1 MKKRYSILLLALIF
15 TQCKNEKTATA
26 PTAAATSDASRYHI
40 IPQPVSLIELQGE
53 FKITGDTKILLA
65 SPDEGLKSAA
75 AHLASL
81 LIKAT
86 GTTIAPVEG
95 NEGKDAF
102 LFEID
107 PKITHDE
114 GYSLLVTPSEV
125 TIKAK
130 TGAGAFYAVQTLRQ
144 LMPTDAEVGK
154 TASLSIPCV
163 EITDAPRYAHRGMM
177 LDVGRHFFSI
187 NDVKKY
193 IDLMALHK
201 MNRFH
206 WHLTEDQGWR
216 LEIKKYP
223 KLQTVAACRKET
235 LVGHYNDTPQ
245 RYDGKQ
251 YCGFYTQDEAR
262 EIVKYAAE
270 RFITV
275 IPEIEM
281 PGHALA
287 AIAAY
292 PELGC
297 TGQPAE
303 VGTKWGV
310 YDNVFCPNEVT
321 FKFLEDVLTEV
332 MAIFPSEYI
341 HIGGDECPKTAWEQS
356 AFCQDLIKKNN
367 LKDEHGLQSYFIQRM
382 EKFLNSKGR
391 RIIGWD
397 EILEGGLAPNATVMS
412 WRGTEGGIAAA
423 KQGHDVIMTPT
434 DFCYLD
440 YYQSQDPNEPLAIG
454 GYLPLD
460 KVYSY
465 NPDPTD
471 LTPEQH
477 KHVLGVQ
484 ANLWTEYIPD
494 IAKLEY
500 MAYPR
505 ACAIAEIAWSPQASR
520 DYDGFVG
527 RLSHHLKRLKAMGV
541 NAANKI
547 YDVKT
552 NISAGDG
559 KGIFLG
565 LSPKMAGVE
574 IRYTLDG
581 SAPTANSTLYE
592 KPFAIEKNG
601 TVKAMP
607 FENGTP
613 IGQGAELAFQ
623 LHKAAG
629 KLIILTD
636 APAEKYS
643 GAGPGSV
650 LNGVAG
656 PSERYGGTEW
666 LGFEGKD
673 FEAVIDLGAETAIS
687 AVSMRFF
694 NGPGQWVYPPK
705 AVEVSSS
712 ADGKTYSPIG
722 KTTAIPAG
730 ESKVVDVKLPIAQA
744 KARYLKVHATR
755 FGVIPDGAQGA
766 GNEAWLFVDEVVVE

>member
-1 MKKRYSILLLALIF
+1 MKKLFLPFLLLFFFA
-15 TQCKNEKTATA
+15 CKKETPA
-26 PTAAATSDASRYHI
+26 PSAVDETTNNVARYHI
-40 IPQPVSLIELQGE
+40 IPQPVSLIEMQGE
-53 FKITGDTKILLA
+53 FKVTGDTKILLA
-65 SPDEGLKSAA
+65 SPDEGLKTAA
-75 AHLASL
+75 AHLASI

-86 GTTIAPVEG
+86 GTTIAPAEG
-95 NEGKDAF
+95 DEGKDAF

-107 PKITHDE
+107 PKITSDE
-114 GYSLLVTPSEV
+114 GYSLIVTPYDV
-125 TIKAK
+125 TIKSK

-144 LMPTDAEVGK
+144 LMPTDAKKGPIP
-154 TASLSIPCV
+154 SLSIPCV
-163 EITDAPRYAHRGMM
+163 EITDAPRYTHRGMM
-177 LDVGRHFFSI
+177 LDVSRHFFGV

-193 IDLMALHK
+193 LDLMALHK

-206 WHLTEDQGWR
+206 WHLTDDQGWR
-216 LEIKKYP
+216 IEIKKYP

-235 LVGHYNDTPQ
+235 LVGHYNDNPQ
-245 RYDGKQ
+245 TYDGKQ

-281 PGHALA
+281 PGHGLA

-310 YDNVFCPNEVT
+310 YDNVFCPKEVT

-332 MAIFPSEYI
+332 MDIFPSEYI
-341 HIGGDECPKTAWEQS
+341 HIGGDECPKTAWEKS
-356 AFCQDLIKKNN
+356 KFCSDLIAEQK

-465 NPDPTD
+465 NPDPAD

-484 ANLWTEYIPD
+484 CNLWTEYIPD
-494 IAKLEY
+494 MAKLEY

-505 ACAIAEIAWSPQASR
+505 ACAIAEIAWSPQANR
-520 DYDGFVG
+520 NYDDFVG
-527 RLSHHLKRLKAMGV
+527 RLAQHLKRLQAMGV
-541 NAANKI
+541 NAANKL

-552 NISAGDG
+552 SIAAGDG
-559 KGIFLG
+559 KGVSLA
-565 LSPKMAGVE
+565 LSPKMEGIE

-581 SAPTANSTLYE
+581 SAPTASSPLYE
-592 KPFAIEKNG
+592 KPFLMEKTG
-601 TVKAMP
+601 VVKALP
-607 FENGTP
+607 FEGGQAA
-613 IGQGAELAFQ
+613 GQGAEMDFK

-629 KLIILTD
+629 KAITLTNL
-636 APAEKYS
+636 PKEKYS
-643 GAGPGSV
+643 GNGPGSV
-650 LNGVAG
+650 INGVTG
-656 PSERYGGTEW
+656 PSEHYGGPEW

-673 FEAVIDLGAETAIS
+673 FDAVIDLGAETDLNS
-687 AVSMRFF
+687 LSMRFF

-705 AVEVSSS
+705 SLEVSTSD
-712 ADGKTYSPIG
+712 DGKAFKSLGRNDSIKG
-722 KTTAIPAG
+722 G
-730 ESKVVDVKLPIAQA
+730 ESKIVEVMLPLNQV
-744 KARYLKVHATR
+744 KARYLKVHVGR
-755 FGVIPDGAQGA
+755 FGVIPADAQGA
-766 GNEAWLFVDEVVVE
+766 GNEAWLFVDEITVE

>member
-1 MKKRYSILLLALIF
+1 MKKLSLPFLLLLF
-15 TQCKNEKTATA
+15 FFSCKNEGTAPGNATA
-26 PTAAATSDASRYHI
+26 DGDIGRYHI
-40 IPQPVSLIELQGE
+40 IPQPVSLIEMQGE

-65 SPDEGLKSAA
+65 SADEGLKTAA

-86 GTTIAPVEG
+86 GTTIAPMEG
-95 NEGKDAF
+95 EAGKDAF
-102 LFEID
+102 IFQLD
-107 PKITHDE
+107 PSIAHEE
-114 GYSLLVTPSEV
+114 GYSLIVTPDEV
-125 TIKAK
+125 TVKAK
-130 TGAGAFYAVQTLRQ
+130 TGAGAFYAIQTLRQ
-144 LMPTDAEVGK
+144 LMPVEAESGK

-163 EITDAPRYAHRGMM
+163 EITDAPRYTHRGMM
-177 LDVGRHFFSI
+177 LDVGRHFFGV
-187 NDVKKY
+187 NDVKRY

-245 RYDGKQ
+245 KYDGKQ

-297 TGQPAE
+297 TGKPAE
-303 VGTKWGV
+303 VATIWGV
-310 YDNVFCPNEVT
+310 KDNVFCPNEAT

-332 MAIFPSEYI
+332 MDIFPSKYI
-341 HIGGDECPKTAWEQS
+341 HIGGDECPKTMWEQS
-356 AFCQDLIKKNN
+356 AFCQNLIKQNN

-382 EKFLNSKGR
+382 EKFLNAKGR

-423 KQGHDVIMTPT
+423 KQNHDVIMTPT
-434 DFCYLD
+434 DYCYLD

-465 NPDPTD
+465 NPDPAD
-471 LTPEQH
+471 LTPEQQ
-477 KHVLGVQ
+477 KHILGVQ
-484 ANLWTEYIPD
+484 ANLWTEYISD
-494 IAKLEY
+494 FAKLTY

-520 DYDGFVG
+520 NYDGFVG
-527 RLSHHLKRLKAMGV
+527 RLGYHLERLKTMVV
-541 NAANKI
+541 NTANKT

-552 NISAGDG
+552 NVIVAEG
-559 KGIFLG
+559 KGIRVA
-565 LSPKMAGVE
+565 LSPKMEGIQ
-574 IRYTLDG
+574 IRYSLDG
-581 SAPTANSTLYE
+581 NDISPSSALYSQHI
-592 KPFAIEKNG
+592 KIEKDCILR
-601 TVKAMP
+601 AQS
-607 FENGTP
+607 FENGQQVGT
-613 IGQGAELAFQ
+613 GAELRFRM
-623 LHKAAG
+623 HKAAG
-629 KLIILTD
+629 KAITLTNM
-636 APAEKYS
+636 PAEKYS
-643 GAGPGSV
+643 GNGPSS
-650 LNGVAG
+650 LINGVHG
-656 PSERYGGTEW
+656 PTDRYDGTEW

-673 FEAVIDLGAETAIS
+673 FEAVIDLGAVTELN
-687 AVSMRFF
+687 AVTVRFF
-694 NGPGQWVYPPK
+694 NGPGQWVYLPK
-705 AVEVSSS
+705 SYAVAIS
-712 ADGKTYSPIG
+712 ANGQQYQALGSIESISAGDSKVTDVQFPLNQQKARYVKVMAKRYGV
-722 KTTAIPAG
+722 IPAG
-730 ESKVVDVKLPIAQA
+730 Q
-744 KARYLKVHATR
+744 
-755 FGVIPDGAQGA
+755 QGE
-766 GNEAWLFVDEVVVE
+766 GHEAWLFVDEVVVD